1 MPVDGPAIRRTLL
14 VVLHEKQSSAGGSLQ
29 QNSILSETSRR
40 FGNLAIDEQQALLT
54 LWYDLFRS
62 GQVAWGYN
70 LSNPDPPFCHLTEQG
85 RRTLEHLSR
94 DPSNPEGYRAYL
106 KQVSTLN
113 PVAEV
118 YVDEAVTT
126 YNANCF
132 RAAAVM
138 IGVAAESVAL
148 GLRDAVSAGIQA
160 TGRAVPKDLTDF
172 RIKRVLDAL
181 QKELEG
187 QAGGMPHDL
196 REDFQAYWPRVHAAG
211 AHRPKRRRSPRERR
225 SRDSGSCSRLPPDV
239 PGTREARDLS
249 SDVGADP
256 LHIGHHVQGRRGRE
270 ANTTCGER

>member
-1 MPVDGPAIRRTLL
+1 MNVSVDGAAIRRTLL
-14 VVLHEKQSSAGGSLQ
+14 EVLQEKQASAGSSLQ

-40 FGNLAIDEQQALLT
+40 LGNLAVGEQQALLT

-94 DPSNPEGYRAYL
+94 DPSNPGGYRAHL
-106 KQVSTLN
+106 KKVATLN

-138 IGVAAESVAL
+138 IGVAAESIAL
-148 GLRDAVSAGIQA
+148 ELRDTVSRGIQA
-160 TGRAVPKDLTDF
+160 TSRSVPRDLTDF

-187 QAGGMPHDL
+187 QSAGMPHDL
-196 REDFQAYWPRVHAAG
+196 REDFQAYWPAFTQQVRTVRNDAGHPVSVDRVTPDAVHASLLTFPELA
-211 AHRPKRRRSPRERR
+211 
-225 SRDSGSCSRLPPDV
+225 RLA
-239 PGTREARDLS
+239 TRLQAW
-249 SDVGADP
+249 AP
-256 LHIGHHVQGRRGRE
+256 THY
-270 ANTTCGER
+270 T